1 MKNKVLRILGAA
13 SLVVFMGS
21 SMTSCS
27 PEDGIDGING
37 IDGMDGVDGA
47 DGANGADGADGADA
61 IGLEKFA
68 EYGSIEIKVQGIRP
82 DSVAFD
88 YETVLEFISPDL
100 DRNNFEDED
109 PNHEFYFSRLLDAP
123 NTDEINSASI
133 SLDVSDA
140 GLASQSFSFEIDFRD
155 FAIFGDDLTYILLDD
170 EYYGSQN
177 STNNTNN
184 NNNSNNRVGNNT
196 YGQASTFTI
205 SDYSFNDSTNN
216 LQFTFSMQIDGADN
230 ETGNNLSIE
239 GAVDVVVFENVGQN
253 TRE

>member
-1 MKNKVLRILGAA
+1 MTNKVLRILGAA
-13 SLVVFMGS
+13 SLVLFMGS
-21 SMTSCS
+21 SITSCS
-27 PEDGIDGING
+27 PEDGIDGIDGIDGTDGLNG
-37 IDGMDGVDGA
+37 IDGQDGA
-47 DGANGADGADGADA
+47 DGANGADA

-68 EYGSIEIKVQGIRP
+68 EYGSIELKVLGIRP

-155 FAIFGDDLTYILLDD
+155 FAIFGDDLTYISLQD

-205 SDYSFNDSTNN
+205 SDYSFNDPTNN

-230 ETGNNLSIE
+230 ETGNDLTIE
-239 GAVDVVVFENVGQN
+239 GTIDVIVFERLNSDD
-253 TRE
+253 